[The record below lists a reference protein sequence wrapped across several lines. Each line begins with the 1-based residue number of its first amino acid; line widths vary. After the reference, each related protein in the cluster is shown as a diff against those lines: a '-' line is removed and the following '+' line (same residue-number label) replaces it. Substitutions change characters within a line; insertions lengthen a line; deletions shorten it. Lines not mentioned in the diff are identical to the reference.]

1 MRCTAKDGCQHHST
15 AVVTCISFYSIH
27 NGEAVKPSSPSNVQT
42 SINNA
47 VNNWSSLDGF
57 QQDKGFSLPLLKIS
71 WELENKE
78 AEVKGCC
85 LLPPTMGTHLQVPA
99 CSWLSPSVDFS
110 TAPGDCSSTGRW
122 SRGLREKQL
131 TWVVVPIFQGKWQIQ
146 FHRHVQ
152 IRVQNPR
159 HNTRTSVF
167 TKVIII
173 V

>member
-15 AVVTCISFYSIH
+15 AVVTCISFYSMH
-27 NGEAVKPSSPSNVQT
+27 NGEAAKPSSPSNIQI
-42 SINNA
+42 SINNV

-71 WELENKE
+71 SELENRE
-78 AEVKGCC
+78 AEVRTVACC
-85 LLPPTMGTHLQVPA
+85 LPRWAHICKCQPEPVLVHQGFQHGARRLQQH
-99 CSWLSPSVDFS
+99 S
-110 TAPGDCSSTGRW
+110 RR
-122 SRGLREKQL
+122 SRGLREEQL
-131 TWVVVPIFQGKWQIQ
+131 MSIVVPIFQGRWQIQ

-152 IRVQNPR
+152 ICVQNPL

>member
-15 AVVTCISFYSIH
+15 AVVTCISFYLIH
-27 NGEAVKPSSPSNVQT
+27 NGEAAKPSSPSNIQI

-57 QQDKGFSLPLLKIS
+57 QQDKGLSLPLLKIS
-71 WELENKE
+71 SELENKE
-78 AEVKGCC
+78 AEVKTAACC
-85 LLPPTMGTHLQVPA
+85 LPRWAHICKCQRARGWARPRAPQISALQVERGA
-99 CSWLSPSVDFS
+99 QGEAINVD
-110 TAPGDCSSTGRW
+110 
-122 SRGLREKQL
+122 L
-131 TWVVVPIFQGKWQIQ
+131 VPIFQGRWQIQ

-152 IRVQNPR
+152 IRAQNPLR
-159 HNTRTSVF
+159 NTRTSVF